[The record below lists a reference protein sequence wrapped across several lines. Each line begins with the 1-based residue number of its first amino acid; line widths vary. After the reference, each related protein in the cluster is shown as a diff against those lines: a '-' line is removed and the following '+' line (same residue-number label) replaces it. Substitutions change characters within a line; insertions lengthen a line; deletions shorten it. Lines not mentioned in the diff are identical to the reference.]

1 MCAIKAYTIY
11 FKAIGGYK
19 MATLAEIR
27 AKLQEAQSK
36 STGQST
42 GGGDNAIYPHWNMEE
57 GQSAT
62 LRFLPD
68 GNTKNTFFWV
78 ERAMIRLPFN
88 GVKGEMESKQVFVQ
102 VPCVE
107 MWGDACPVL
116 AEVRTWFKDKSLED
130 MGRKYWKKRSYIFQG
145 FVRENPLNDDKSP
158 ENPIRRFIIGPQIF
172 TTIKGALMDPEL
184 EELPTDFMRGVDF
197 RIAKTSKGGFADYSG
212 SKWSRKETALTE
224 AEQAAIETHGLY
236 DLSTF
241 LPKRPGDVELKV
253 IKEMFEASV
262 DGEAFD
268 MERWGQYFKPAGMS
282 QNTGDPNKST
292 PKATPVVV
300 NNFVSDL
307 AAGRSRRASM
317 RSTCISGTSTRTLA
331 SAGRIFTLCCSKPSA
346 GKTSA
351 LAPSVFVSNNT
362 VAILRFPI
370 PVKCATILL

>member
-1 MCAIKAYTIY
+1 
-11 FKAIGGYK
+11 
-19 MATLAEIR
+19 MASLAEIR
-27 AKLQEAQSK
+27 ARLAASENKPG
-36 STGQST
+36 TGGS
-42 GGGDNAIYPHWNMEE
+42 GGGDGSIYPHWNMEE

-130 MGRKYWKKRSYIFQG
+130 MGRKYWKKRSYLFQG
-145 FVRENPLNDDKSP
+145 FVRENPISEDKTP
-158 ENPIRRFIIGPQIF
+158 DNPIRKFIIGPQLF
-172 TTIKGALMDPEL
+172 TLIKGALMDPEL
-184 EELPTDFMRGVDF
+184 EELPTDLMRGLDF
-197 RIAKTSKGGFADYSG
+197 RITKTQKGGFADYNS
-212 SKWSRKETALTE
+212 SKWARKESALTE

-262 DGEAFD
+262 DGQPYD
-268 MERWGQYFKPAGMS
+268 TERWGQYFRPAGVAAPGGAAAGDAEDTPAPAAKPALKVAAPAAPAAEDAFDEEPAAAAAPVTAAKPGGNAQDILAMIRAR
-282 QNTGDPNKST
+282 QNKQ
-292 PKATPVVV
+292 
-300 NNFVSDL
+300 
-307 AAGRSRRASM
+307 
-317 RSTCISGTSTRTLA
+317 
-331 SAGRIFTLCCSKPSA
+331 
-346 GKTSA
+346 
-351 LAPSVFVSNNT
+351 
-362 VAILRFPI
+362 
-370 PVKCATILL
+370 